1 MHQYHQPCIIARSFF
16 FAPAMSQF
24 SWSIIGLSDSDDD
37 TLQDGGLTPAVG
49 TAAEAPAAIG
59 AAADAVL
66 SARAPAALGGVP
78 GPAATST
85 KLEEKPTVADASAA
99 MTTAAVA
106 PVTPPAMRT
115 DAASAVAARRPLPGV
130 PTAKRTRTAVET
142 LDEHRLHR
150 LWWFD
155 VVPVTLRVRAQNS
168 AVSLCFPD
176 TEPDNI
182 DGWLSHCHRIIRRW
196 SSLHRH
202 HCRPCQA
209 ILGGP
214 LAKRLRHHG
223 RHRGCP
229 FVERVGAHRARSLGS
244 SQRAP
249 SLREHSPGWRD
260 PYSRL
265 SSLRVRR
272 RSHRPYAKPPLR
284 KQSQAAFRNRVR
296 HRLLWF
302 CVARFVSS
310 AAFVHVSSAALA
322 RTSSGE
328 PAIKQ
333 HIYIYRHIIFI
344 YSYIH
349 I

>member
-1 MHQYHQPCIIARSFF
+1 MYHCSQFFF

-85 KLEEKPTVADASAA
+85 KLEEKQTVADASAA

-115 DAASAVAARRPLPGV
+115 AAASAVAARRPLPGV

-196 SSLHRH
+196 SSSSFYYIGITADPVRRFLEGHSRRGYDIMDVIAAVPSSRESAH
-202 HCRPCQA
+202 IERG
-209 ILGGP
+209 L
-214 LAKRLRHHG
+214 LA
-223 RHRGCP
+223 RHREHPHCENTAPGGETP
-229 FVERVGAHRARSLGS
+229 TPGYPHYVYVVARTG
-244 SQRAP
+244 P
-249 SLREHSPGWRD
+249 M
-260 PYSRL
+260 
-265 SSLRVRR
+265 
-272 RSHRPYAKPPLR
+272 RSHRSGNSRRQPLGIE
-284 KQSQAAFRNRVR
+284 SDIAFFGFAWRD
-296 HRLLWF
+296 L
-302 CVARFVSS
+302 
-310 AAFVHVSSAALA
+310 
-322 RTSSGE
+322 
-328 PAIKQ
+328 
-333 HIYIYRHIIFI
+333 
-344 YSYIH
+344 
-349 I
+349 

>member
-1 MHQYHQPCIIARSFF
+1 
-16 FAPAMSQF
+16 MSQF

-37 TLQDGGLTPAVG
+37 TLQVGGLTLAVG

-85 KLEEKPTVADASAA
+85 KLEEKLTVADASAA

-115 DAASAVAARRPLPGV
+115 AAASAVAARRPLPGV

-155 VVPVTLRVRAQNS
+155 VVPITLRVRAQNS

-182 DGWLSHCHRIIRRW
+182 DGWLSHCHRIIHRW
-196 SSLHRH
+196 SSSSFYYIGITADPVRRFLEGHSLRGYDIMDVIAAVGSS
-202 HCRPCQA
+202 RESA
-209 ILGGP
+209 RIERGL
-214 LAKRLRHHG
+214 LA
-223 RHRGCP
+223 RHREHPHCENTAPGGESP
-229 FVERVGAHRARSLGS
+229 TPGYPHYVYVVARTGPMRSRRSGNSCRQPPTVMSDLAFFGL
-244 SQRAP
+244 A
-249 SLREHSPGWRD
+249 WRD
-260 PYSRL
+260 L
-265 SSLRVRR
+265 
-272 RSHRPYAKPPLR
+272 
-284 KQSQAAFRNRVR
+284 
-296 HRLLWF
+296 
-302 CVARFVSS
+302 
-310 AAFVHVSSAALA
+310 
-322 RTSSGE
+322 
-328 PAIKQ
+328 
-333 HIYIYRHIIFI
+333 
-344 YSYIH
+344 
-349 I
+349 